1 MNNINLSKMKKF
13 IKIRIQFL
21 YLIVFMMLL
30 SAISGC
36 GAFSETQT
44 DGDKI
49 TIVTTIFPI
58 YDWVREITDGSEN
71 VEITLL
77 LDNGT
82 DLHSFQPTADDLIQ
96 IADCDM
102 FLYVGGESDIWVE
115 DALAN
120 AANQDMVVISLLDA
134 LGDQAKEEEIVEG
147 MEAEHEDGHDHD
159 AHAEEEDP
167 AGEDAHAEVVDPA
180 GEDAH
185 AEEADP
191 AGEDAPEYDE
201 HVWLSLKNA
210 DYYCGLIAE
219 KLSILDEENS
229 ELYAANA
236 QQYRQQLLSLDQEFQ
251 AVVDASPIK
260 TILLG
265 DRFPFR
271 YLTEDYGLDYYAAF
285 SGCSADSEASFET
298 ITFLA
303 GKVDELDLH
312 TILILESN
320 DGKIAQK
327 IRETTTTKNQ
337 QILTMDSLQSVSA
350 EDVANGVTY
359 LSLMKEN
366 CRVLQQALQ

>member
-13 IKIRIQFL
+13 IKIRIQLL
-21 YLIVFMMLL
+21 YLIVFTMLL

-36 GAFSETQT
+36 GAFSGMQT

-167 AGEDAHAEVVDPA
+167 ADEDAHAEVVDPV

-219 KLSILDEENS
+219 KLAILDEENS

-260 TILLG
+260 TILFG

-320 DGKIAQK
+320 DGKIAQT

-366 CRVLQQALQ
+366 CRILQQALQ

>member
-102 FLYVGGESDIWVE
+102 FLFVGGESDIWVE

-147 MEAEHEDGHDHD
+147 MEAAHEDGHDHD
-159 AHAEEEDP
+159 AHANEIDP
-167 AGEDAHAEVVDPA
+167 AGEDAHAEVVDPV

-191 AGEDAPEYDE
+191 AGEDKPEYDE

-219 KLSILDEENS
+219 KLAILDEENS

-320 DGKIAQK
+320 DGKIAQT

-366 CRVLQQALQ
+366 CRILQQALQ